1 MTRRIKAKPQ
11 IKKREAMQLAQQAES
26 DPLGVL
32 QQIAERERHTVT
44 SISIWGGH
52 GKEWLLEWRCSLSFS
67 GAAYAAGGKGETA
80 GAAVK
85 QAILRAYDTGAE
97 KDWQLREKSFQ
108 GGGLS

>member
-1 MTRRIKAKPQ
+1 MTRQIKAKPQ
-11 IKKREAMQLAQQAES
+11 IKKREAMRLAQQAET

-32 QQIAERERHTVT
+32 QTIEEQEHDVMA
-44 SISIWGGH
+44 SIS
-52 GKEWLLEWRCSLSFS
+52 LWRYGPKQAPQWHCGLSFD
-67 GAAYAAGGKGETA
+67 GADYAAAGRGATP

-108 GGGLS
+108 GEPS

>member
-1 MTRRIKAKPQ
+1 MTKRIKAKPQ
-11 IKKREAMQLAQQAES
+11 ITKREAQALAQQAES

-32 QQIAERERHTVT
+32 GTIINREQYATT
-44 SISIWGGH
+44 SINHWRH
-52 GKEWLLEWRCSLSFS
+52 RLEDPLLWHCALSFA

-97 KDWQLREKSFQ
+97 KDWQLRDKSFQ
-108 GGGLS
+108 GGEGQ